1 MSQVISLGHRLDRSE
16 IYGPGLRAVFWTQG
30 CNLACKGC
38 WNTQYWSKKGGN
50 TILVSRLLEE
60 LDSINGIEGI
70 TLLGGEPL
78 QQAEASLQLIK
89 GCKEKGLTVF
99 LYTGYEPN
107 EFDANMQ
114 QCFDLCDIAV
124 TGRFVQELRDTT
136 LRWRGS
142 RNQQVHF
149 ISNAYDD
156 SVLKEQTEVEC
167 HILPNG
173 EIRMVGYAEPGLSSL
188 LVGDFYGG

>member
-1 MSQVISLGHRLDRSE
+1 MTQTISLGHRLDRSE

-38 WNTQYWSKKGGN
+38 WNTQYWSKKGGDL
-50 TILVSRLLEE
+50 IQVSTLLEE
-60 LDSINGIEGI
+60 LDSIDGIEGI

-78 QQAEASLQLIK
+78 QQSEASLELIQ

-99 LYTGYEPN
+99 LYTGYDPS
-107 EFDANMQ
+107 EFDLTMQ
-114 QCFDLCDIAV
+114 QCFDLSDIAV

-142 RNQQVHF
+142 QNQQVHF
-149 ISNAYDD
+149 ISNAYEE
-156 SVLKEQTEVEC
+156 SVLQEQTEVEC

-173 EIRMVGYAEPGLSSL
+173 EVRMVGYAEKGILSIIEG
-188 LVGDFYGG
+188 VNP

>member
-1 MSQVISLGHRLDRSE
+1 MSHTISLGHRLDRSE

-99 LYTGYEPN
+99 LYTGYDPS
-107 EFDANMQ
+107 EFDSAMQ
-114 QCFDLCDIAV
+114 QCFDLSDIAV
-124 TGRFVQELRDTT
+124 TGRFLQELRDTT
-136 LRWRGS
+136 LQWRGS

-149 ISNAYDD
+149 ISNAYDE
-156 SVLKEQTEVEC
+156 SVLQEQTEVEC
-167 HILPNG
+167 HIHPNG
-173 EIRMVGYAEPGLSSL
+173 EIHMVGYAESELAQL
-188 LVGDFYGG
+188 LEGI

>member
-78 QQAEASLQLIK
+78 QQTEASLQLIK
-89 GCKEKGLTVF
+89 GCKERGLTVF
-99 LYTGYEPN
+99 LYTGYDPS
-107 EFDANMQ
+107 EFDSAMQ
-114 QCFDLCDIAV
+114 QCFDLSDIAV
-124 TGRFVQELRDTT
+124 TGRYEQGLRDTT

-142 RNQQVHF
+142 TNQQVHF

-156 SVLKEQTEVEC
+156 SVLKKQTEVEC

-173 EIRMVGYAEPGLSSL
+173 EIRMVGYAEEELASMI
-188 LVGDFYGG
+188 GGF

>member
-1 MSQVISLGHRLDRSE
+1 
-16 IYGPGLRAVFWTQG
+16 VFWTQG

-99 LYTGYEPN
+99 LYTGYDPS
-107 EFDANMQ
+107 EFDSAMQ
-114 QCFDLCDIAV
+114 QCFDLSDIAV

-188 LVGDFYGG
+188 LTGDFYV

>member
-1 MSQVISLGHRLDRSE
+1 MSHTISLGHRLDRSE

-99 LYTGYEPN
+99 LYTGYDPS
-107 EFDANMQ
+107 EFDSAMQ
-114 QCFDLCDIAV
+114 QCFDLSDIAV
-124 TGRFVQELRDTT
+124 TGRFLQELRDTT
-136 LRWRGS
+136 LQWRGS

-149 ISNAYDD
+149 ISNAYDG

-188 LVGDFYGG
+188 LTGDFYV

>member
-60 LDSINGIEGI
+60 LDSIDGIEGI

-142 RNQQVHF
+142 TNQQVHF
-149 ISNAYDD
+149 ISKAYDD

-173 EIRMVGYAEPGLSSL
+173 EIRMVGYAEEELASMI
-188 LVGDFYGG
+188 GGF